1 MITVGKKFSVNIN
14 QRVEIAVPD
23 NFLELHPIAAKITD
37 QEWEEAIKDLV
48 CDYVKHKL
56 LDLDPEIL
64 LDLIVNPIMD
74 SVVEPSDSFV
84 DEPQYEDDPE
94 LKYTVVA
101 CERYIRKAELA
112 EYKTNHPEEFDDG
125 LPF

>member
-1 MITVGKKFSVNIN
+1 MITVGKRFSVNIN
-14 QRVEIAVPD
+14 QLIEIAMPD

-37 QEWEEAIKDLV
+37 KEWEEAIQDLV

-74 SVVEPSDSFV
+74 SVVESSDSFV

-94 LKYTVVA
+94 LKYTVFA
-101 CERYIRKAELA
+101 CERHIRKAEHA
-112 EYKTNHPEEFDDG
+112 EYKMNQE